1 MKRKFFFSIVT
12 VILILI
18 ISRSAYPD
26 FGSFSGNSD
35 YGSSSSSSSSSRSSS
50 SGSSHSSSSSGSSGL
65 DSIFD
70 FNNLPTNNR
79 RHYRNSSTVG
89 FVDDNNFFD
98 DEEDESFDE
107 CMGVG
112 FILLVFAV
120 FWFFIK
126 RQYKEKRRDPIIINT
141 NEPVKILKPMS
152 EYLDLDP
159 EFDEEKIKTL
169 MSNLY
174 VQMQDTWHAKN
185 ISPLRPYMTDS
196 FFNQMNLQLE
206 QFRKQNQTDY
216 TERIAVLNVGLKG
229 WRQSAGMDYITVSL
243 SSRIVS
249 YVLDDLTGKLISGD
263 KNREKFMEYEIELSR
278 KSGVITQAETSGAK
292 SATCPHCGAPLKL
305 NASAQCEYCGSVI
318 TNVNT
323 DWAICGM
330 KGISQRTA

>member
-1 MKRKFFFSIVT
+1 MKTFNMYVKTLIPNEKGK
-12 VILILI
+12 ILLVKEK
-18 ISRSAYPD
+18 RMDERPRWD
-26 FGSFSGNSD
+26 
-35 YGSSSSSSSSSRSSS
+35 
-50 SGSSHSSSSSGSSGL
+50 
-65 DSIFD
+65 
-70 FNNLPTNNR
+70 LPGVALT
-79 RHYRNSSTVG
+79 
-89 FVDDNNFFD
+89 
-98 DEEDESFDE
+98 EDESFDE

-196 FFNQMNLQLE
+196 FFNQMNRQLE